1 MAHSTHLRADEAAL
15 LVIDVQ
21 EKLIVKIPG
30 AEELIRNIAFLIDG
44 ACLLDVPVMA
54 TEQYPKG
61 LGPTVAALAERLPER
76 PDKTAFSSC
85 AIAAVPEGFRRL
97 RRARIV
103 LAGIES
109 HVCVLN
115 TALDLLAAD
124 FRVYLPVDALASRY
138 AVDHETAL
146 RRLESAGAILTTVE
160 TVIFE
165 MTGGSAHPRFKK
177 ISALVRERLQTPP
190 PPPS

>member
-1 MAHSTHLRADEAAL
+1 MAHPTQLLAGEAAL
-15 LVIDVQ
+15 LIIDVQ
-21 EKLIVKIPG
+21 EKLVVKIPG
-30 AEELIRNIAFLIDG
+30 AEALVRNIAFLIDG
-44 ACLLDVPVMA
+44 ARLLSAPVQA

-76 PDKTAFSSC
+76 PQKVAFSSC
-85 AIAAVPEGFRRL
+85 AIAGVPASFRRL
-97 RRARIV
+97 GRSRIV

-124 FRVYLPVDALASRY
+124 FRVYLPVDALASRF

-146 RRLESAGAILTTVE
+146 RRLENAGAILTTVE
-160 TVIFE
+160 TVVFE
-165 MTGGSAHPRFKK
+165 MTGGADHPQFKK
-177 ISALVRERLQTPP
+177 ISALVRERMEG
-190 PPPS
+190 

>member
-1 MAHSTHLRADEAAL
+1 MAHPTHLRDGEAAV

-21 EKLIVKIPG
+21 EKLIVKIPS
-30 AEELIRNIAFLIDG
+30 AETLIRNIAFLIDG
-44 ACLLDVPVMA
+44 ARLLSVPVMA

-76 PDKTAFSSC
+76 PQKLAFSSC
-85 AIAAVPEGFRRL
+85 ALASVPDGFRRL
-97 RRARIV
+97 GRSRII

-124 FRVYLPVDALASRY
+124 FRVYLPVDALASRF
-138 AVDHETAL
+138 AIDHETAL
-146 RRLESAGAILTTVE
+146 RRLEKVGAILTTVE
-160 TVIFE
+160 TVLFE
-165 MTGGSAHPRFKK
+165 MTGGADHPQFKK
-177 ISALVRERLQTPP
+177 VSALVRERMQG
-190 PPPS
+190 